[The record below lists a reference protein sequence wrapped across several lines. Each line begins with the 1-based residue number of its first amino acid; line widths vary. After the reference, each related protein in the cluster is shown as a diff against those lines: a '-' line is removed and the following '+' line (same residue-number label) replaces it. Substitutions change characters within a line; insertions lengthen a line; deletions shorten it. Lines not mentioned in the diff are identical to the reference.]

1 MRSAVLCSLLAHA
14 ARAQDPAYLWEQTVK
29 PGDTVFAGRNGHASA
44 VFLDNLSEW
53 IKVETTCCGT
63 AFNHQDFELYRH
75 QSKGEVTYHA
85 MYKGCQCDTEEYVG
99 EFCEKINDK
108 YQAAAPRTAVGSAL
122 VVLVV
127 VGLDFFLL
135 WR

>member
-1 MRSAVLCSLLAHA
+1 MAESQYILLP
-14 ARAQDPAYLWEQTVK
+14 DV
-29 PGDTVFAGRNGHASA
+29 PG
-44 VFLDNLSEW
+44 NLSEW

>member
-1 MRSAVLCSLLAHA
+1 MFKGSIWIIGGSPLKNDVWRGS
-14 ARAQDPAYLWEQTVK
+14 
-29 PGDTVFAGRNGHASA
+29 
-44 VFLDNLSEW
+44 NLTRVYPTQREKS
-53 IKVETTCCGT
+53 
-63 AFNHQDFELYRH
+63 
-75 QSKGEVTYHA
+75 
-85 MYKGCQCDTEEYVG
+85 YVG